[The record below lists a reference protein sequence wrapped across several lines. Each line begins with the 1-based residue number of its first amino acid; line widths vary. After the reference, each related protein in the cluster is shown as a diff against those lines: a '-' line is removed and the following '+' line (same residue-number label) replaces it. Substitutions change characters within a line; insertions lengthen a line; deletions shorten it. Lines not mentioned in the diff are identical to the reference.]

1 MNTQRLIP
9 KELVPVVAPT
19 HALKKTKQL
28 EGQTLLHSLARAD
41 DWDLW
46 LKAAGLS
53 RINAQRGMR

>member
-1 MNTQRLIP
+1 
-9 KELVPVVAPT
+9 VPVVAPT